1 MGYSKIVKIS
11 DRKVRI
17 EHQLNNDG
25 TPYAED
31 VTLEIADSVNP
42 SRLSY
47 LVDGSIGILSYSF
60 TPVAEIV
67 GLRFPS
73 DKE

>member
-25 TPYAED
+25 TPYAAD